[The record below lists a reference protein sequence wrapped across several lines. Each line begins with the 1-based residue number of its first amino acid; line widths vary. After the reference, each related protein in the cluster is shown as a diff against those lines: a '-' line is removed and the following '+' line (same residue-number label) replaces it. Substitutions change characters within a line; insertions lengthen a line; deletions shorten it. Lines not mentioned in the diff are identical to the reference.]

1 MMFFLKGAGFCMGA
15 AIVLN
20 AAYFFMYIRDM
31 HYLGTAFLFAAV
43 FFLMK
48 ENKEQREF
56 IRYITQEYKR
66 LLEDKESAEGR
77 P

>member
-1 MMFFLKGAGFCMGA
+1 MGA

-31 HYLGTAFLFAAV
+31 HYLGTAFLVAAV
-43 FFLMK
+43 FLLMK

-66 LLEDKESAEGR
+66 QRRDDEKINTLRVLVFCV
-77 P
+77 